1 MKSLDRGRAAAA
13 FVLTFS
19 LLVTQALAAP
29 AAPAGERSRQ
39 LGELTSFGQVLV
51 NGEEAMSGATVFPG
65 SKFTTAKESGAIINL
80 GGLGR
85 VRLAPESTGLI
96 NFGEQGLQGTLEA
109 GVFTVSKP
117 EGVTALF
124 STKDAQIVPVAGT
137 AAIFTVVVKG
147 GKTLVKTEVGSVE
160 LRSGDTTKVV
170 GAGQTGTA
178 GTTPQDDDDDD
189 DDTGG
194 LFWLGVAGFTG
205 MVVGAIIWS
214 MSDDDTV
221 NSGTTPIV
229 NVPSP
234 SR

>member
-1 MKSLDRGRAAAA
+1 MKSIIRGRAAAA
-13 FVLTFS
+13 FVLTLS
-19 LLVTQALAAP
+19 LLATQALAAP

-39 LGELTSFGQVLV
+39 LGELTSFGQVSV

-65 SKFTTAKESGAIINL
+65 SRFSTAKESGAIINL

-85 VRLAPESTGLI
+85 VRLAPETAGLI
-96 NFGEQGLQGTLEA
+96 NFGEQGLQGTLEG

-124 STKDAQIVPVAGT
+124 STKDAQVIPAVGT
-137 AAIFTVVVKG
+137 AAIFTVTVKG
-147 GKTLVKTEVGSVE
+147 GKTIVKTEAGSVE

-178 GTTPQDDDDDD
+178 GTTTDDDDD
-189 DDTGG
+189 DDTDGA
-194 LFWLGVAGFTG
+194 FWLGVAGFTG
-205 MVVGAIIWS
+205 LVIGAIVWS
-214 MSDDDTV
+214 MSDDD
-221 NSGTTPIV
+221 NGGGGTTPIV
-229 NVPSP
+229 VVPSP